1 MELKDVIDVRVARY
15 LLVVARYLLVS
26 STLRKIKVG
35 ELLVE
40 TESAKYDQIGEQR
53 CQGGLSESHG
63 PTLVGNPNCGGH
75 QKNYSKPNL
84 F

>member
-1 MELKDVIDVRVARY
+1 MIDVRVARY

-40 TESAKYDQIGEQR
+40 TESAKYGRIGEQR
-53 CQGGLSESHG
+53 CQA
-63 PTLVGNPNCGGH
+63 
-75 QKNYSKPNL
+75 
-84 F
+84 

>member
-40 TESAKYDQIGEQR
+40 TESAKYDQIGE
-53 CQGGLSESHG
+53 
-63 PTLVGNPNCGGH
+63 
-75 QKNYSKPNL
+75 
-84 F
+84 